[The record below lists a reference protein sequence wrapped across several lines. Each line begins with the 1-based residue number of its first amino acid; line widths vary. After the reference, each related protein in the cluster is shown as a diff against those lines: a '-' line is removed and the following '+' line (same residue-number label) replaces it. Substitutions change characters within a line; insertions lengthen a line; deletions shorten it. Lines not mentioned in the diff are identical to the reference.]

1 MLEVIKNNKLFF
13 VFALL
18 VFTPTSKI
26 VFGFLGFASGL
37 VNWGIVVLAVLIF
50 GAVKGKDMFVSF
62 MNEDD
67 EEEVE
72 FDPFR

>member
-1 MLEVIKNNKLFF
+1 MLEVIKNHKMFF

-18 VFTPTSKI
+18 VFAPTSKL

-50 GAVKGKDMFVSF
+50 GAVKGKDMFTKF
-62 MNEDD
+62 MNEGD
-67 EEEVE
+67 EEVE

>member
-1 MLEVIKNNKLFF
+1 MLEVIKNHKMFF
-13 VFALL
+13 VFVLL
-18 VFTPTSKI
+18 VFAPTSKL

-37 VNWGIVVLAVLIF
+37 VNWGIVVLAVLVF

-62 MNEDD
+62 MNEEDD
-67 EEEVE
+67 EEVE

>member
-1 MLEVIKNNKLFF
+1 MLEVIKNHKML
-13 VFALL
+13 VIFALL
-18 VFTPTSKI
+18 VFAPTSKI

-50 GAVKGKDMFVSF
+50 GAIKGKDMFTKF
-62 MNEDD
+62 MNEED